1 MWSRSSLFSYPEL
14 ELTISVP
21 AFAHLRR
28 TYLQPPPHVLATVP
42 ARTCVR
48 PCTYQRPSLQVL
60 ASADSDVY
68 CREKAPSSG
77 TPFPGNFHRA
87 HVSPLCRTYE
97 KQEVSTCDKC
107 LPPVLFSFNR
117 DIRLPIRVRLH
128 PEQQHWH
135 SSSCLPGTWPCP

>member
-1 MWSRSSLFSYPEL
+1 MAQQALPVGLQCSMWSPFSLPFLLSRIGVEIL
-14 ELTISVP
+14 VP
-21 AFAHLRR
+21 ALPISDARTCNR
-28 TYLQPPPHVLATVP
+28 PCTYLQP
-42 ARTCVR
+42 
-48 PCTYQRPSLQVL
+48 SLQVP
-60 ASADSDVY
+60 ASIDSDVY

-87 HVSPLCRTYE
+87 HVSPLCSTYE
-97 KQEVSTCDKC
+97 KQEGNTCDKC
-107 LPPVLFSFNR
+107 LPPVSFSFNR